1 MSEQH
6 VHLTSTA
13 PVVITFLQWL
23 IDPAIT
29 VLTLLALMDYYHQ
42 PVDGLHLALLIIA
55 FLLAANIFR
64 DADLTGAWSKGGLR
78 AQTMD
83 LLVSWVEL
91 VVVLAFLGYASGY
104 LWFYSQELL
113 MAWAIITPP
122 VILAGHGITR
132 WLLLLILKSP
142 ENARDAV
149 IVGVNDLSR
158 RLAERILKDRQ
169 LGIVLKGWFDDR
181 NAERVG
187 TLPGG
192 KYLGQ
197 FQELPDYVRRNR
209 IRVIYIALPILQQE
223 RIVNLLQ
230 ELRDTTASIYFV
242 PDIFVFDLIQSRL
255 DHIDGIPLVA
265 LCETPFYGVNNLVK
279 RLSDIVIAS
288 VALVVLSPVMLA
300 VAIAVKVTSP
310 GPVIFKQRRYGLDGR
325 EIEVYKFR
333 SMTVCED
340 GGVIRQATKNDKR
353 VTPIGRFLRRT
364 SLDELPQ
371 FINVLQGRM
380 SVVGPRPHAVA
391 HNEQYRGLIKG
402 YMVRHKVKPGIT
414 GWAQV
419 NGFRGE
425 TQSLERMASR
435 IQYDLDYLRNWSLAL
450 DLKIILKTVLVIFRD
465 RNAY

>member
-1 MSEQH
+1 M
-6 VHLTSTA
+6 
-13 PVVITFLQWL
+13 VVTFLQWL
-23 IDPAIT
+23 IDPAAT
-29 VLTLLALMDYYHQ
+29 VISLLVLMSYYNQ
-42 PVDGLHLALLIIA
+42 PIDGLHLALLIIS

-83 LLVSWVEL
+83 LLVFWVEL
-91 VVVLAFLGYASGY
+91 VLVLLFLGYASGY

-113 MAWAIITPP
+113 TNWVFLTPP
-122 VILAGHGITR
+122 VILATHGLTR
-132 WLLLLILKSP
+132 WLLLSILKSP

-149 IVGVNDLSR
+149 VVGVNDLSR
-158 RLAERILKDRQ
+158 RLAERIAKDRQ
-169 LGIVLKGWFDDR
+169 LGIELKGWFDDR
-181 NAERVG
+181 SAERVG
-187 TLPGG
+187 GLPSGE
-192 KYLGQ
+192 YLGQ
-197 FQELPDYVRRNR
+197 FSKLPDYVRRNR
-209 IRVIYIALPILQQE
+209 VRVIYIALPILQQE
-223 RIVNLLQ
+223 RIIRLLE

-255 DHIDGIPLVA
+255 DQIDGIPLVA
-265 LCETPFYGVNNLVK
+265 LCETPFYGVNNVVK
-279 RLSDIVIAS
+279 RLSDVVIAAA
-288 VALVVLSPVMLA
+288 ALVVLSPVMLG
-300 VAIAVKVTSP
+300 VALAVKLTSP

-333 SMTVCED
+333 SMAVCED
-340 GGVIRQATKNDKR
+340 GTVIRQATKNDAR
-353 VTPIGRFLRRT
+353 VTPVGRFLRRT

-391 HNEQYRGLIKG
+391 HNEQYRGMIKG

-425 TQSLERMASR
+425 TKSLERMESR

-450 DLKIILKTVLVIFRD
+450 DLKIILKTVLVVVKD